1 MPVVRDG
8 LFLMHRIVFVP
19 TESFRSGRFET
30 FQNRNTL
37 LPLSKTTTRPF
48 NCLIVDDNEVDRA
61 LVAQYLR
68 PHAWLKPVG
77 SFANPLECVS
87 VLAAT
92 EVDVLFLDIDMPVVN
107 GINFIKTVKNP
118 PLCVFITN
126 HTDYATDAFEVQAFD
141 YLLKPVTCER
151 FDRTLSRVKEY
162 FEIQEKVQ
170 HYDTLLERDTITF
183 KEGTTIAKVA
193 TGDIIY
199 LEALANYTKVVT
211 ADRQYITLNNLKN
224 FMEALPPDA
233 FMRIHRSYA
242 VAKNRITGLERS
254 EVLLGKHKLP
264 FGKTY
269 RKEIQNSLLEKRIS

>member
-1 MPVVRDG
+1 M
-8 LFLMHRIVFVP
+8 
-19 TESFRSGRFET
+19 
-30 FQNRNTL
+30 
-37 LPLSKTTTRPF
+37 LPLSKTTARPLH
-48 NCLIVDDNEVDRA
+48 CLIVDDNELDRA

-68 PHAWLKPVG
+68 PHTWLKSIG
-77 SFANPLECVS
+77 SFENPLACVS

-92 EVDVLFLDIDMPVVN
+92 EVEVLFLDIDMPVVN

-126 HTDYATDAFEVQAFD
+126 HTDYATDAFDVQAFD
-141 YLLKPVTCER
+141 YLLKPVNAER
-151 FDRTLSRVKEY
+151 FDRTLARIRDY

-183 KEGTTIAKVA
+183 KEGTAIAKVA
-193 TGDIIY
+193 TSDIIY

-224 FMEALPPDA
+224 FLEALPPDA

-242 VAKNRITGLERS
+242 VAKKCITGLDRGD
-254 EVLLGKHKLP
+254 VLLGKHRLP

-269 RKEIQNSLLEKRIS
+269 RKEIQNSLLEKRIG